1 MKLVASNMVI
11 GAQVKFDLH
20 CLKWLNQS
28 FILLFF
34 FWGKFSHF
42 HIVFEL
48 SAFDQQTSMFI
59 ISLPLIL
66 KIQGPMLL

>member
-28 FILLFF
+28 FILLFLL
-34 FWGKFSHF
+34 GKFSYF